1 MATPTP
7 LRRVLR
13 RAGRAITTYR
23 LIADGDRIL
32 VALSGGKD
40 SSALLYV
47 LRHLQARAPVR
58 FELAA
63 VTIDAGWGGHPVE
76 PLRRYCEALGVPLH
90 VQTATILE
98 TVTDKLGDDETPCPL
113 CARLRRGAIYRVAR
127 REGYPLVALGHHAD
141 DLIETLL
148 LNQLFNGAIKAM
160 PPILEADDGVT
171 TVIRPLLLTPEADT
185 RALAAAGGLP
195 AYPCQCLG
203 AYRPELKRPEIKR
216 LVARLERDHPGARRS
231 LLTAATTVQE
241 RTLADPRWLPDR
253 GAPGEHGGD
262 RPEPPL
268 GLEALAALGLRGRD
282 QGR

>member
-98 TVTDKLGDDETPCPL
+98 TVMDKLGDDETPCPL
-113 CARLRRGAIYRVAR
+113 CARLRRGAIYSAAR

-148 LNQLFNGAIKAM
+148 LNQLFNGTIKAM

-253 GAPGEHGGD
+253 GAPGEHGGE
-262 RPEPPL
+262 RPEAPL
-268 GLEALAALGLRGRD
+268 GLEALAELGL
-282 QGR
+282 